1 MAEDIQPTPSD
12 IQPTPSVVIPQ
23 LVTSDAAFG
32 AVIADLRTA
41 DRYAIDTEFHRERTY
56 YAQVALVQLAWAD
69 QIAMI
74 DPLAVDIGPLAQV
87 LDGPGVCIMHA
98 CRQDLEVL
106 DRHCHTIP
114 ERMVDTQ
121 LMAGFLGYSSP
132 SLASLLDRELGIR
145 LPKADR
151 LTDWLHRPLS
161 EAQLTY
167 AASDVS
173 DLVALHDSLARQLE
187 ARGRTAWFEAE
198 MTEMLAEPRG
208 PRDPAEVWRRIKEL
222 RHLKGKD
229 LAIAQAVAGWREE
242 RAEELD
248 LTPRFVLSDLGVVGI
263 AVSKPQTL
271 DDLKSIRGVE
281 GRSLRSGVADDL
293 IAAVAEA
300 VRNPPRI
307 SSKAA
312 VADVPNEMR
321 PAMPLVSAWVSQLA
335 RDEAIDAALL
345 ATRSD
350 IESLLRGD
358 PDARLAHGWRGEL
371 VGTPVRR
378 LLAGKASI
386 AFEPSG
392 RLVLEDRTPTARA

>member
-1 MAEDIQPTPSD
+1 MAEEHSGATESSI
-12 IQPTPSVVIPQ
+12 VAQ
-23 LVTSDAAFG
+23 LVTTDEDFRE
-32 AVIADLRTA
+32 VLADLASA
-41 DRYAIDTEFHRERTY
+41 DRYAVDTEFHRERTY
-56 YAQVALVQLAWAD
+56 YAQVALVQLAWGD
-69 QIAMI
+69 RIAMV

-87 LDGPGVCIMHA
+87 LDGPGICIMHA

-114 ERMVDTQ
+114 EAMVDTQ

-132 SLASLLDRELGIR
+132 SLASLLDRELGLR

-161 EAQLTY
+161 DAQLAY

-173 DLVALHDSLARQLE
+173 DLVELHDSLARQLDE
-187 ARGRTAWFEAE
+187 RGRRAWFDAE
-198 MTEMLAEPRG
+198 MKEMIADPRG

-229 LAIAQAVAGWREE
+229 LAIAQAVAAWREE

-263 AVSKPQTL
+263 AVSKPQRVE
-271 DDLKSIRGVE
+271 DLKSIRGVE
-281 GRSLRSGVADDL
+281 GRSLRSGVAEDL
-293 IAAVAEA
+293 VATVAEA
-300 VRNPPRI
+300 VKNPPRM
-307 SSKAA
+307 SSKAP

-321 PAMPLVSAWVSQLA
+321 PAMPLVSAWVTQLA

-345 ATRSD
+345 ATRAD

-358 PDARLAHGWRGEL
+358 ADARLAHGWRGDL
-371 VGTPVRR
+371 VGTPVRQ
-378 LLAGKASI
+378 LLSGSASI

-392 RLVLEDRTPTARA
+392 RLVLEPRLPK